1 MSVRAGE
8 ILHVAGNNVIDRIQS
23 AGLGNV
29 QVPIERILEVGN
41 RETVDKVP
49 GEPDFTF
56 SMESLD
62 VSVELLAF
70 LSGQVSGSGSA
81 SVAETLADG
90 TSFDWLDVAGRAVN
104 ITSPWKDPATG
115 SAGVVEAGHLI
126 PGYYV
131 TRLAYRYGVTD
142 NASQSVDLSGGA
154 FFYGEFAPTEAF
166 FTGDGAT
173 DAFVTP
179 NNAVGYR
186 KGGADGSTFKSVFG
200 VIVDGTLQTE
210 DVDYVVTPGTV
221 GAGARTVTF
230 TVAPAN
236 GADVRVCY
244 FTNAAKAFPQ
254 SVHASTLVKPGAVRG
269 RNIRIVV
276 EGDRIGGV
284 QSFELDA
291 TCTGTLEREMG
302 TEDVVG
308 YSLTETTRLGHHHD
322 PRQGQGRV
330 LRLPLAGHGGRAL
343 RGLRLVQP
351 EHGRTRSADREPQE
365 PRHAAEDDLRVR
377 RAVPAARHPGARQP
391 ADRLRDHVGVE
402 ARQLPGVQGR
412 QALAHPDIGPGHS
425 PGPHDGIVAPV
436 GVGAGNRQSN
446 GPLPGPFAHREGD
459 KDMTTAVAPPR
470 TKP

>member
-41 RETVDKVP
+41 RETVDKIP

-81 SVAETLADG
+81 SVAESLADG

-221 GAGARTVTF
+221 GAGARTITF
-230 TVAPAN
+230 TVAPAT

-308 YSLTETTRLGHHHD
+308 YSLTETNASGTITI
-322 PRQGQGRV
+322 
-330 LRLPLAGHGGRAL
+330 RAK
-343 RGLRLVQP
+343 
-351 EHGRTRSADREPQE
+351 
-365 PRHAAEDDLRVR
+365 
-377 RAVPAARHPGARQP
+377 
-391 ADRLRDHVGVE
+391 
-402 ARQLPGVQGR
+402 
-412 QALAHPDIGPGHS
+412 
-425 PGPHDGIVAPV
+425 
-436 GVGAGNRQSN
+436 
-446 GPLPGPFAHREGD
+446 D
-459 KDMTTAVAPPR
+459 KDAFFDFLSRVTGVARSEVFGWFNQNSVELEVQIENPKNPGTLLKTLYVSDAQFQPPGTPAR
-470 TKP
+470 VNQPTDFAITWESKRGSFQEFKGAKP

>member
-1 MSVRAGE
+1 MSVQAGE

-41 RETVDKVP
+41 RETVDKIP

-81 SVAETLADG
+81 SVAESLADG

-221 GAGARTVTF
+221 GAGARTITF
-230 TVAPAN
+230 TTAPAT

-269 RNIRIVV
+269 RNIRI
-276 EGDRIGGV
+276 
-284 QSFELDA
+284 
-291 TCTGTLEREMG
+291 
-302 TEDVVG
+302 
-308 YSLTETTRLGHHHD
+308 
-322 PRQGQGRV
+322 GR
-330 LRLPLAGHGGRAL
+330 GGRPHRRRPEL
-343 RGLRLVQP
+343 RVGRHLHRHAGARNGHRGRGGLVAHRARTATAP
-351 EHGRTRSADREPQE
+351 SPCAPRTRTRSSTSSTRSRGSRA
-365 PRHAAEDDLRVR
+365 PRSSGGST
-377 RAVPAARHPGARQP
+377 PTP
-391 ADRLRDHVGVE
+391 
-402 ARQLPGVQGR
+402 
-412 QALAHPDIGPGHS
+412 
-425 PGPHDGIVAPV
+425 
-436 GVGAGNRQSN
+436 SN
-446 GPLPGPFAHREGD
+446 SKSSSR
-459 KDMTTAVAPPR
+459 TPR
-470 TKP
+470 TRPSCSRRSTSGLRSSSRPVPRRG

>member
-56 SMESLD
+56 SLESLD

-70 LSGQVSGSGSA
+70 LSGRVSAAASGSA
-81 SVAETLADG
+81 SVAETVADG
-90 TSFDWLDVAGRAVN
+90 TEFDWLDVAGRAIN
-104 ITSPWKDPATG
+104 IASPWKDPSTG

-131 TRLAYRYGVTD
+131 TRMAYRYGVTD
-142 NASQSVDLSGGA
+142 NATQSVDLSGGA

-173 DAFVTP
+173 DDFVTP

-186 KGGADGSTFKSVFG
+186 KGGADGTTFKSVFG

-210 DVDYVVTPGTV
+210 DVDYTVTPTTV

-230 TVAPAN
+230 TNPPAN
-236 GADVRVCY
+236 GADVRLCY

-254 SVHASTLVKPGAVRG
+254 TVHASTLVKPGAVRG
-269 RNIRIVV
+269 RNIKILVN
-276 EGDRIGGV
+276 GDRIGGV

-308 YSLTETTRLGHHHD
+308 YTLTETNANGTITI
-322 PRQGQGRV
+322 
-330 LRLPLAGHGGRAL
+330 RAK
-343 RGLRLVQP
+343 
-351 EHGRTRSADREPQE
+351 
-365 PRHAAEDDLRVR
+365 
-377 RAVPAARHPGARQP
+377 
-391 ADRLRDHVGVE
+391 
-402 ARQLPGVQGR
+402 
-412 QALAHPDIGPGHS
+412 
-425 PGPHDGIVAPV
+425 
-436 GVGAGNRQSN
+436 
-446 GPLPGPFAHREGD
+446 D
-459 KDMTTAVAPPR
+459 KDAFFTFLSEVTGVSRAEVFGWFNQNSVELEVLVENPKNPGQILKTLYVNDAQFQPPGTPAR
-470 TKP
+470 VNQATDFAITWESKRGSFKEYKGERP